1 VTDET
6 KRAGLCRR
14 QLLQGGLTG
23 TLAGTMA
30 LSGLAV
36 RPARAQDFPKA
47 TQEAAGYQ
55 DHVTSQTCS
64 ECTLFLPPDQC
75 KVVQGPISEMGTC
88 IYFTQ

>member
-1 VTDET
+1 MTDET
-6 KRAGLCRR
+6 KRDDRR
-14 QLLQGGLTG
+14 QFLRCGLTG
-23 TLAGTMA
+23 TLAGTLAA

-88 IYFTQ
+88 VYFTQ